1 MSLEFWTTFVVGSYD
16 DDDDDDVV
24 ESVIYLLSKKSHHTQ
39 NRKVSLS
46 PFFVSD
52 TLNVKNAKSVCDR
65 WHLSLSLS
73 LSLFKKKETTHHHH
87 SSHIYHRGARVV
99 DYIVVECHHFNNKRP
114 LTYSRARACARSIKN
129 NRALVQ
135 PPPRVYF
142 FENRIFKREE
152 EEKRISSGIFRFQTH
167 PNQQQTN
174 VR

>member
-1 MSLEFWTTFVVGSYD
+1 MTFVVGSYD
-16 DDDDDDVV
+16 DDDDDVV
-24 ESVIYLLSKKSHHTQ
+24 KLKALSIFYPKNPTT
-39 NRKVSLS
+39 RKIERSLS
-46 PFFVSD
+46 LLFFVSD

-73 LSLFKKKETTHHHH
+73 LSFQKKRRRRIIIIR
-87 SSHIYHRGARVV
+87 HIYI
-99 DYIVVECHHFNNKRP
+99 IVVRASSITSSSSVITLITNVLS
-114 LTYSRARACARSIKN
+114 LTLARACARSIKN

-167 PNQQQTN
+167 PNRQQTN